1 MTLVGGGLYLAD
13 RGGLR
18 ANAQAG
24 TQGLTPMLATTGL
37 SADAAGL
44 DAIFRTA
51 QTMQAGRW
59 QAIVIHD
66 SGELVGTPASLDER
80 ARKQG
85 LRGLGHQFVIG
96 NGSGMADGELFVS
109 QRWMDQVAGAHT
121 AGDNAEWFNRQAIG
135 ICLVGDGNRQR
146 FSPAQIKRLH
156 ELTRVL
162 CVRLGIPPDRVYLHS
177 QIAPTTSPGRLF
189 PEATM
194 RTQLQASLIAR

>member
-37 SADAAGL
+37 SADAAG
-44 DAIFRTA
+44 
-51 QTMQAGRW
+51 
-59 QAIVIHD
+59 
-66 SGELVGTPASLDER
+66 LDER